1 MAGKRLGA
9 TLSHLVRRDLAR
21 AIARP
26 ADLLLPPAFFLLVA
40 ILFAFALG
48 AEAPLLARA
57 AGAILWVAALL
68 ASLLPVAT
76 LYAVDEADGTLD
88 QLAVRG
94 IAAETLAVAR
104 IVSTGLGLG
113 LPLLVALGPALLLLG
128 VPLQAMPGL
137 AGALFLG
144 TLGLAAL
151 ANVVGALTL
160 NARGGGGLVAV
171 LLVPLSLPILIFGSG
186 VEAAGAARLL
196 AAAVLVLLAMA
207 PFATAMALR
216 LARG

>member
-1 MAGKRLGA
+1 MNGA
-9 TLSHLVRRDLAR
+9 RALLLLVRRDLAR

-26 ADLLLPPAFFLLVA
+26 ADLLLPPAFFLIVA

-57 AGAILWVAALL
+57 ATAILWVAALL
-68 ASLLPVAT
+68 ASLLPVGT
-76 LYAVDEADGTLD
+76 LYAADEADGTLD

-94 IAAETLAVAR
+94 IAAEMLALAR
-104 IVSTGLGLG
+104 ILSTSLMLVV
-113 LPLLVALGPALLLLG
+113 PLLAALVPALILLG
-128 VPLQAMPGL
+128 VPLAAGPRL
-137 AGALFLG
+137 AAALALG
-144 TLGLAAL
+144 TVGLAAL

-160 NARGGGGLVAV
+160 QARGGGGLVAV
-171 LLVPLSLPILIFGSG
+171 LLVPVALPILIFGSG
-186 VEAAGAARLL
+186 LEAAGAFRLL
-196 AAAVLVLLAMA
+196 AASALVLVALS